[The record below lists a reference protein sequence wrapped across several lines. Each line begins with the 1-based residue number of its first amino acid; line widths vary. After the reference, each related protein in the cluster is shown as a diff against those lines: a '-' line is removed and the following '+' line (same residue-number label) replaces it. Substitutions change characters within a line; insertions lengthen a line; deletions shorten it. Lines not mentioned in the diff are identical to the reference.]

1 MCKDYLQGLNQR
13 KDSAWKAF
21 YTDYYSAL
29 CAYACKFLKIS
40 TIAEDVVQE
49 TCVKIWEGKNEFR
62 NMQEFTWYVYKSV
75 YMNSML
81 YLRKRNLHER
91 LLQNIEVDEF
101 VMPEEAFVWTV
112 REELIRQL
120 HIYIEELP
128 EEARKIV
135 KLTLEGLSGK
145 EIAEKLNISIH
156 TVKSQ
161 KNRSFK
167 FLREK
172 LSGSYYISMLY
183 ILFFEF

>member
-1 MCKDYLQGLNQR
+1 MCEDYLQGLNQR

-49 TCVKIWEGKNEFR
+49 TCVKIWEGKNEF
-62 NMQEFTWYVYKSV
+62 S
-75 YMNSML
+75 
-81 YLRKRNLHER
+81 LHER